1 MAEARALAGADAA
14 ALLVPGPAGAVEEL
28 ARDGDAPVPV
38 DPADVAAVA
47 GGGAP
52 RLAGHVALA
61 AVADPPCAL
70 AVARRSGAPFGAG
83 DLDRLQGLAA
93 QASVALARSRL
104 VDDLRREQAERRA
117 LAAAIVSAQE
127 DERRRVAE
135 DIHDGP
141 VQGLSAVGLMLDA
154 LVVRLRD
161 DAPDAVG
168 EATAAAAAA
177 REAVREL
184 RRAIS
189 DLHPMALGELG
200 LAAATRAL
208 VERLEWR
215 GIAVE
220 VDVGAAD
227 ALPETARTV
236 AFRVLQEAVAN
247 ILRHSGA
254 GRVAIAARAEGGDV
268 VVEVRD
274 DGRGLA
280 PGDRRRRVAEGH
292 LGLAA
297 IEERAALAGGR
308 LDVVSGEGRGTLL
321 RLTLP
326 AGEGGA
332 QPGAP
337 PTRASAAD
345 SASSS
350 GTGAPPPP
358 DRPSPGARAPARRTR
373 RRTPPARGRRPGWAP
388 RGGGRGGGRPSLRAR
403 ASAARTDMPRATTC
417 SATRMR
423 RAGPS
428 AMRIARPWPS
438 LSVPSAII
446 AWTVSGSSSSR
457 TRFEIAGRLRPRRSA
472 SSPCPWPK
480 SSMSVAHATATSIGV
495 RSSRTRFSTSAI
507 SRRSRASTA
516 RTTTGTR
523 SEAGEP
529 RGPPA
534 ALAGD
539 EHVRPGR
546 VGRRD
551 DDRLDHAGRPDGGGQ
566 RLQGGVLDAAR
577 GAGRGWGRSRR
588 GAARRCRRR
597 RERGPARR
605 RRAGTPARGPGRDGR
620 GRRAQPRAA
629 TSFAASK

>member
-1 MAEARALAGADAA
+1 MPRARRCPPRPSAWGRWWGSGAADALAALGLPDGVLVPAVIDGHTEGALALLPRDGAEPGRPDIAAGRAAAALIALGMRTDTLVRGLADRARELDRQSRRLGALTRVAQRLAEAPTAAAARHVTVAEARALAGADAA
-14 ALLVPGPAGAVEEL
+14 ALLVPGPGGAVEEL

-154 LVVRLRD
+154 LVGRLRD

-200 LAAATRAL
+200 LAAATHAL

-326 AGEGGA
+326 AGEGA
-332 QPGAP
+332 PSPGRPRRAPAP
-337 PTRASAAD
+337 PTARPRP
-345 SASSS
+345 

-358 DRPSPGARAPARRTR
+358 DRPSPGARAPACRTR

-388 RGGGRGGGRPSLRAR
+388 RGGGRGGGRPRCAPGPPPRAR
-403 ASAARTDMPRATTC
+403 TCRA
-417 SATRMR
+417 
-423 RAGPS
+423 P
-428 AMRIARPWPS
+428 
-438 LSVPSAII
+438 
-446 AWTVSGSSSSR
+446 
-457 TRFEIAGRLRPRRSA
+457 
-472 SSPCPWPK
+472 
-480 SSMSVAHATATSIGV
+480 
-495 RSSRTRFSTSAI
+495 
-507 SRRSRASTA
+507 
-516 RTTTGTR
+516 
-523 SEAGEP
+523 
-529 RGPPA
+529 PPA
-534 ALAGD
+534 
-539 EHVRPGR
+539 R
-546 VGRRD
+546 
-551 DDRLDHAGRPDGGGQ
+551 Q
-566 RLQGGVLDAAR
+566 
-577 GAGRGWGRSRR
+577 
-588 GAARRCRRR
+588 
-597 RERGPARR
+597 PAC
-605 RRAGTPARGPGRDGR
+605 GGR
-620 GRRAQPRAA
+620 GRRP
-629 TSFAASK
+629 